1 VEEDRGRPSYERL
14 RTGRKPKRF
23 LEIKT
28 SGRRKG
34 QAEDRKKTKKIFGNK
49 DEWKKTGADQVMR
62 G

>member
-28 SGRRKG
+28 SGRR
-34 QAEDRKKTKKIFGNK
+34 QRQTKL
-49 DEWKKTGADQVMR
+49 
-62 G
+62 